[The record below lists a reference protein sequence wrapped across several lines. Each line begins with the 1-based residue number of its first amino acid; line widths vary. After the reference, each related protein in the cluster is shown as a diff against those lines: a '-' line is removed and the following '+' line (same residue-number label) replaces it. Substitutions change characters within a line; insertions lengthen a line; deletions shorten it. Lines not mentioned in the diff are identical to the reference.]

1 MSRHLRCVFFGF
13 DSHRALPVR
22 AGVEK
27 ARELYGVTVE
37 AACYDREAL
46 LERSLEEAAALARAA
61 DAVFVASL
69 ADDAYL
75 EHARVLAGNCER
87 FYPSAPN
94 TLDIAGMARVP
105 GLRLDDPSAAG
116 MLAQAAGA
124 LAAAGKPVPPF
135 PGVLATVLPQVAHL
149 LPAELTA
156 IRSLGRVLQ
165 AMLNLSPGNV
175 ALAFAAI
182 AAEKGFD
189 NVSDPGWPEVF
200 PACGFWHPK
209 VGLTA
214 TWEEFERLRT
224 GTGNRAAVAGRVLL
238 VVFSTQVTSG
248 NHAHLDA
255 LIEALE
261 REGLDVVPWFGALD
275 AAGRVDEVLQV
286 PGIDLVI
293 NASGFTLTGTH
304 GQPNVAG
311 DVQLLSAWD
320 VPQVN
325 AVPLLFQAVESWREN
340 PIGLAPMAVAMQ
352 VAVPELEA
360 ALAPRVF
367 AGRMEQNDRM
377 EAVNGN
383 LQRVARHARRIVGLR
398 KRPNAEKRI
407 AIVLFC
413 VPPDGGAVGTA
424 AYLDVFASLHVLMER
439 LRAEGFA
446 VEVPASA
453 EELLETL
460 VNDEAG
466 AKRTGV
472 AIADW
477 YPAAEY
483 VRGAPELARVSRQ
496 WGPAPG
502 EIDTDGVA
510 LAIRGAVFGNV
521 AVLVQ
526 PDNGGYSD
534 PIGLLYSTD
543 ASPSHSFTALYDW
556 IARRFRADVI
566 LHFGTH
572 GALEFMPG
580 KQAGLAANDF
590 PDALIGETPHVY
602 YYCMNNPAEAAIARR
617 RSAAD
622 IVSYLSPPVARAGL
636 YGALEAAR
644 DALRAA
650 LEEPENMQRFDAL
663 RAAAGTAGL
672 DTVVPPDSAQ
682 DPHTYLERV
691 ARALDELEQTLI
703 PLGLHVLGKG
713 IAPREAIDILSA
725 ACEYPLNGES
735 GQSLFDAVA
744 AVTGD
749 ERAARE
755 ALAQLAGAVARGEP
769 LPTGHP
775 WTELDPQF
783 LGGWH
788 RYLSERVSLLDA
800 GNELDGLVRA
810 LSGRYI
816 PPSPGGDPVREP
828 DALPTGRGLVAL
840 DPYRIPTMPA
850 IEAGARLADELVEEA
865 ARATGSYPETIGVV
879 LWGLETIKA
888 RGEAIAQVLRL
899 IGVRPAADSFGRM
912 TRFEI
917 IPLEELGRPRIDV
930 LLTVSGIFRDLFL
943 PSTGLLDRAFRA
955 VAELPEPPESNYVR
969 KHVLETA
976 ERLGVS
982 FAEASARVFSQR
994 AGRYGTGVND
1004 IVLSSQWDDAEQ
1016 LAEVFSDS
1024 MAYAYGE
1031 RQASRTLPA
1040 VFRQLLGTVETTFQ
1054 NVDSTE
1060 VSLSDV
1066 DHYFEYLGG
1075 LTNAVRAASG
1085 KEPVA
1090 LVADT
1095 FRRDGR
1101 VRTLREALW
1110 VETKT
1115 RLLNPKWREALLE
1128 HGYSGV
1134 AQVATRLDNT
1144 YGWSATTSVVDG
1156 RLFTEVAETYLL
1168 DDELRERMARE
1179 NPLAVRRMGERLIEA
1194 ARRGLWEAPADVLE
1208 RLESAVAGLD
1218 EAIEGVAVHV
1228 R

>member
-1 MSRHLRCVFFGF
+1 VSRPLRCVLFGF

-27 ARELYGVTVE
+27 ARELYGLTVE

-75 EHARVLAGNCER
+75 EHARVLAANCER

-105 GLRLDDPSAAG
+105 GLRLDDPAAMG
-116 MLAQAAGA
+116 VLAQAAGA
-124 LAAAGKPVPPF
+124 MAAAGKPVPPF
-135 PGVLATVLPQVAHL
+135 PGLIATVLPQVAHL

-156 IRSLGRVLQ
+156 VRSLGRVLQ
-165 AMLNLSPGNV
+165 AMLNLSPENV

-182 AAEKGFD
+182 AAEQGFD
-189 NVSDPGWPEVF
+189 GVADPGWPEVF
-200 PACGFWHPK
+200 PACGFWHPR
-209 VGLTA
+209 VGLAA
-214 TWEEFERLRT
+214 TWPEFEAR
-224 GTGNRAAVAGRVLL
+224 RAAVSASPGAAGRVLL

-286 PGIDLVI
+286 PGIDLVV

-304 GQPNVAG
+304 GQPNVTG

-325 AVPLLFQAVESWREN
+325 AVPLLFQTVESWLEN
-340 PIGLAPMAVAMQ
+340 PMGLAPMAMAMQ

-360 ALAPRVF
+360 ALAPRVL
-367 AGRMEQNDRM
+367 AGRTEEDDRM
-377 EAVNGN
+377 EAVDGN
-383 LQRVARHARRIVGLR
+383 LQRIARHARRLVELR
-398 KRPNAEKRI
+398 KRSNAEKRV
-407 AIVLFC
+407 AIILFC

-424 AYLDVFASLHVLMER
+424 AYLDVFASLHALLER
-439 LRAEGFA
+439 LRDEGYG

-453 EELLETL
+453 EALLEML

-483 VRGAPELARVSRQ
+483 ARGAPELERVSRQ

-502 EIDTDGVA
+502 DVDTDGVA
-510 LAIRGAVFGNV
+510 LAIRGVVLGNV
-521 AVLVQ
+521 AILVQ
-526 PDNGGYSD
+526 PDNGGYTD
-534 PIGLLYSTD
+534 PIGLLYSAD

-556 IARRFRADVI
+556 VARRFRADVI

-580 KQAGLAANDF
+580 KQAGLLASDF
-590 PDALIGETPHVY
+590 PDALIGDTPHVY

-617 RSAAD
+617 RSASE

-644 DALRAA
+644 DALLAA
-650 LEEPENMQRFDAL
+650 REEPADAQRFGAL
-663 RAAAGTAGL
+663 RAAVEAAGL
-672 DTVVPPDSAQ
+672 DTVVPATDSEE
-682 DPHTYLERV
+682 PGRYLERV
-691 ARALDELEQTLI
+691 SRALDELEQTLI
-703 PLGLHVLGKG
+703 PLGLHVLGRG
-713 IAPREAIDILSA
+713 IAPSEAIDILSA

-735 GQSLFDAVA
+735 GQSLLDAVA

-755 ALAQLAGAVARGEP
+755 AVAQLAGAIARGEP
-769 LPTGHP
+769 PPTGSP
-775 WTELDPQF
+775 WSELEPG
-783 LGGWH
+783 LLARWH
-788 RYLSERVSLLDA
+788 RYLSDRLGLLDA

-840 DPYRIPTMPA
+840 DPYRVPTLPA
-850 IEAGARLADELVEEA
+850 IDAGTRLADELVQA
-865 ARATGSYPETIGVV
+865 ALRETGSYPETIGVV

-899 IGVRPAADSFGRM
+899 IGVRPAADSFGRV

-917 IPLEELGRPRIDV
+917 VPLDELGRPRIDV

-955 VAELPEPPESNYVR
+955 VAELPEPPELNYVR
-969 KHVLETA
+969 KHVLEAA

-1004 IVLSSQWDDAEQ
+1004 VVLSSQWEDADQ

-1024 MAYAYGE
+1024 MAFAYGE
-1031 RQASRTLPA
+1031 RHASRTLPA
-1040 VFRQLLGTVETTFQ
+1040 VFRELLGTVETTFQ

-1075 LTNAVRAASG
+1075 LTNAARAASG
-1085 KEPVA
+1085 KEPLA

-1110 VETKT
+1110 LETKT
-1115 RLLNPKWREALLE
+1115 RLLNPKWQEALLE

-1144 YGWSATTSVVDG
+1144 FGWSATTSAVDG
-1156 RLFTEVAETYLL
+1156 RLFAEVAETYLL

-1194 ARRGLWEAPADVLE
+1194 ARRGTWDAPTEVLE
-1208 RLESAVAGLD
+1208 RLETAVAALD
-1218 EAIEGVAVHV
+1218 DAIEGVALHAG
-1228 R
+1228 